1 MDPMSD
7 GWKSFGLQ
15 MLHLRQADDLV
26 SKQAMIEH
34 RNRIKQLSSEQL
46 AAALDECEGL
56 AFGDDQ
62 ARTMILSE
70 LSREL
75 CAKDPLKLLE
85 MAAGK
90 PHDSWISHCASLGIA
105 LEKVASSSSH
115 TAIQWLD
122 AAIARGEFDYA
133 GSRANNPR
141 WVDFERALVSGLM
154 THDTAAGVRRIE
166 GYPGEMKH
174 DVLSRIGQDAMGNP
188 EIRLSPGYYPLFRKY
203 LDRYVLTNLVSTT
216 VSYSLN
222 TGGLN
227 AVSDTMNQ
235 IGATPAERNAVAR
248 EITTRYL
255 DRIPRHETPGLD
267 EVETLRTWAASQPSM
282 NAGMVT
288 GRAIGYLAGN
298 PQFGLD
304 RAFEAIHRYQE
315 QSPSDSMLAEFFGWS
330 TVWKDPERCFALAR
344 QIQNEKLREKYLK
357 VPQ

>member
-7 GWKSFGLQ
+7 GWKSFGMQ

-34 RNRIKQLSSEQL
+34 RNRIKQLSPEQL
-46 AAALDECEGL
+46 AAALDQCEGL

-62 ARTMILSE
+62 ARSMILSE

-75 CAKDPLKLLE
+75 CEKDPLKLLE

-90 PHDSWISHCASLGIA
+90 PHDSWISHCPSLGIA

-122 AAIARGEFDYA
+122 DAIARGDFDYA

-141 WVDFERALVSGLM
+141 WVDFERALVTGLM
-154 THDTAAGVRRIE
+154 TQDTAAGVRRIE
-166 GYPGEMKH
+166 GYPEEVKH
-174 DVLSRIGQDAMGNP
+174 AVLLRIGQGATSNP
-188 EIRLSPGYYPLFRKY
+188 EISLSPAYYPLFREY
-203 LDRYVLTNLVSTT
+203 LERERSTDLVSAT
-216 VSYSLN
+216 VSHKLN
-222 TGGLN
+222 AGGLT

-248 EITTRYL
+248 EIATRYL

-267 EVETLRTWAASQPSM
+267 EVETLRNWATSHPSM

-304 RAFEAIHRYQE
+304 RAFEAIRSYQE

-330 TVWKDPERCFALAR
+330 AVWKDPERCFALAR

-357 VPQ
+357 MPK